1 MVKVLCL
8 VPVYIDSRGSGES
21 EIAKMIQD
29 LKIPVEIRHIDSADY
44 VFNDIAIERKEIN
57 DLYNSVYG
65 EGRHFWDQLK
75 TMKDTY
81 KKCLVLIE
89 GKFDMNEKVLSG
101 IYYAIIGGWNI
112 PVIFT
117 KNQRDSALC
126 ISKLFDRYGE
136 GSLHRV
142 PPPVVKKETKTQD
155 IKWAMLQCVDQIGG
169 TLATKILD
177 AEPLIISTA
186 LNYTYLHKKL
196 CSIKGLS
203 EKPRKRLEKVLMNE
217 D

>member
-1 MVKVLCL
+1 MPIYV
-8 VPVYIDSRGSGES
+8 DTRGDGEKAV
-21 EIAKMIQD
+21 AKILQEQ
-29 LKIPVEIRHIDSADY
+29 LKIPVELRHIDSGDY
-44 VFNDIAIERKEIN
+44 VFNDIAIERKTIT
-57 DLYNSVYG
+57 DLIGSVISK
-65 EGRHFWDQLK
+65 ENRHFWDQVK
-75 TMKDTY
+75 TMRETY
-81 KKCLVLIE
+81 KKPIVIIE
-89 GKFDMNEKVLSG
+89 GEFDWNDRLQTG
-101 IYYAIIGGWNI
+101 IYYALVGGWNM

-117 KNQRDSALC
+117 KSHSDTASK
-126 ISKLFDRYGE
+126 ISKLFDKYGE
-136 GSLHRV
+136 GSQRKI
-142 PPPVVKKETKTQD
+142 PPPVVHKEKTNKY